1 MLLYNSIV
9 IKWYHSLDD
18 QSVCSV
24 CSLRVKFNIDFSFS
38 GMGKLYSINFK
49 KSIKKSRKNSWKEI
63 QGTYQ
68 GTFSLDS
75 VVQVIILGYSLK
87 KGNRQ
92 LMAKVSLSQTRQS
105 HLSEQYASQLYRNA
119 QVNQDINVLFVWSKK
134 GAIPKN

>member
-1 MLLYNSIV
+1 MS
-9 IKWYHSLDD
+9 KWYHSLDD
-18 QSVCSV
+18 QSACSV
-24 CSLRVKFNIDFSFS
+24 CSLRVKFNIDLSFS

-75 VVQVIILGYSLK
+75 VVQVIILAYSLK

-119 QVNQDINVLFVWSKK
+119 QVNQDMNVLFVWSKK